1 MSAYFPPVCQSW
13 QRLPGRNDPVL
24 SLPGEEREGGNEFP
38 AGIGAGQ
45 EQAAVYEVS
54 ISEWERA
61 LLEHEE
67 ESQEPGPWPASDGAT
82 EQWGETIR
90 LRFYRDHSRSRV
102 GRHFFELLTYF

>member
-13 QRLPGRNDPVL
+13 QRLPGRNDPVP

-61 LLEHEE
+61 LLEHEK
-67 ESQEPGPWPASDGAT
+67 ESFRNLGRGLQVMEPLSNGEKRSD
-82 EQWGETIR
+82 
-90 LRFYRDHSRSRV
+90 
-102 GRHFFELLTYF
+102 